1 MVRSLAPACPWVS
14 TCVVHLS
21 TYCLPSGWHNV
32 GPQHSVL
39 ETIFRLEDCHPPPWA
54 ELTDPVSLQE
64 PSGLL
69 TKHPVVSVCWG
80 RKGIGEGHFLLL
92 PCVGGGRGE
101 VASAPAAASMGL
113 STSKLPPRV
122 CNGARLHY
130 TATQVP
136 GPTGSCVSPLTKL
149 VPPHLP
155 DGGDSLPERR
165 SSASSCTV
173 PPSPRTMP
181 GSQQTFADRLTDDW
195 LTDRHQPAPVT
206 KRTNVAGLCRVVE
219 G

>member
-92 PCVGGGRGE
+92 PCVGGGGGERWHQPPQQPPWDSPPQSYLRESATEPDFITQQRRSRG
-101 VASAPAAASMGL
+101 P
-113 STSKLPPRV
+113 
-122 CNGARLHY
+122 
-130 TATQVP
+130 Q
-136 GPTGSCVSPLTKL
+136 GPV
-149 VPPHLP
+149 
-155 DGGDSLPERR
+155 SLP
-165 SSASSCTV
+165 
-173 PPSPRTMP
+173 
-181 GSQQTFADRLTDDW
+181 
-195 LTDRHQPAPVT
+195 
-206 KRTNVAGLCRVVE
+206 
-219 G
+219 

>member
-92 PCVGGGRGE
+92 PCVGGAGRG
-101 VASAPAAASMGL
+101 GI
-113 STSKLPPRV
+113 
-122 CNGARLHY
+122 
-130 TATQVP
+130 
-136 GPTGSCVSPLTKL
+136 SP
-149 VPPHLP
+149 
-155 DGGDSLPERR
+155 R
-165 SSASSCTV
+165 SSLHGTLHLKATSESLQRSQTSLHSNAGPGAHRVLCL
-173 PPSPRTMP
+173 SP
-181 GSQQTFADRLTDDW
+181 D
-195 LTDRHQPAPVT
+195 
-206 KRTNVAGLCRVVE
+206 
-219 G
+219 